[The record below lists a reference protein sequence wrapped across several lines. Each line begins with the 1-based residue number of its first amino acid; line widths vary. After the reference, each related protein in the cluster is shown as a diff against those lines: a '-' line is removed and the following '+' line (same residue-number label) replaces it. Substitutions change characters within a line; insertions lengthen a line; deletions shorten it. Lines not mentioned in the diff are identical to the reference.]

1 MQFEVWQWL
10 VGGLAALLIGM
21 SKTGMPGVGILTVT
35 LLAQAFGGWYSVG
48 LMLPMLL
55 IGDLFAI
62 AWYRRHAHWG
72 VLVRLLPWV
81 VVGLVIGAVVLRYLG
96 QNAQTKALMNPLIGT
111 LVLLMLG
118 LHLVQGK
125 LGERFAPHSKLGTAG
140 TGVAAGIATTISN
153 AAGPIMT
160 IFLTAQQFP
169 KEQFM
174 GTIAW
179 YFFIINASKV
189 PIYCLQSLFT
199 RDSLLLDLLLAPA
212 IILGAF
218 IGRWMLPRI
227 PEKVFSTL
235 ILVLAAVGALF
246 LFYAKK

>member
-1 MQFEVWQWL
+1 MQFAVWQWL
-10 VGGLAALLIGM
+10 VGGLAALLVGM
-21 SKTGMPGVGILTVT
+21 SKTGVPGVGILTVT
-35 LLAQAFGGWYSVG
+35 LLAQAYGGWNSVG

-55 IGDLFAI
+55 FGDLFAV

-81 VVGLVIGAVVLRYLG
+81 VVGLVLGAVVLHYLG
-96 QNAQTKALMNPLIGT
+96 QNAKTKALMNPLIGG

-118 LHLVQGK
+118 MHFLQGK
-125 LGERFAPHSKLGTAG
+125 LGERFAPRSKMGTAG
-140 TGVAAGIATTISN
+140 TGVVAGLATTISN

-160 IFLTAQQFP
+160 IFLTAQQFA

-189 PIYCLQSLFT
+189 PISFRSRCSPEMLSCWISSSPPPSSSAPSWAAGCSRASRRKSSTPSSL
-199 RDSLLLDLLLAPA
+199 SWPPWAP
-212 IILGAF
+212 
-218 IGRWMLPRI
+218 
-227 PEKVFSTL
+227 
-235 ILVLAAVGALF
+235 
-246 LFYAKK
+246 

>member
-1 MQFEVWQWL
+1 MQFAVWQWL
-10 VGGLAALLIGM
+10 VGGLAALLVGM
-21 SKTGMPGVGILTVT
+21 SKTGVPGVGILTVT
-35 LLAQAFGGWYSVG
+35 LLAQAYGGWNSVG

-55 IGDLFAI
+55 FGDLFAV

-81 VVGLVIGAVVLRYLG
+81 VVGLVLGAVVLHYLG
-96 QNAQTKALMNPLIGT
+96 QNAKTKALMNPLIGG

-118 LHLVQGK
+118 MHFLQGK
-125 LGERFAPHSKLGTAG
+125 LGERFAPRSKMGTAG
-140 TGVAAGIATTISN
+140 TGVVAGLATTISN

-160 IFLTAQQFP
+160 IFLTAQQFA

-189 PIYCLQSLFT
+189 PIFFSQSLFT
-199 RDSLLLDLLLAPA
+199 RDALLLDLLLAPA

-218 IGRWMLPRI
+218 LGRWMLPRI
-227 PEKVFSTL
+227 PEKVFNALVL
-235 ILVLAAVGALF
+235 ILAAVGALN
-246 LFYAKK
+246 LFFIR